1 MCSNQRNDSIT
12 FIHSYDDGDS
22 ESGALKVNIRRHPDA
37 QPRSSGPALREGMR
51 VEARYRGKA
60 RYFPGVIKR
69 ENRDGSFDVDYDDV
83 SDLNVEN

>member
-1 MCSNQRNDSIT
+1 MIT
-12 FIHSYDDGDS
+12 FILRYDDGDS
-22 ESGALKVNIRRHPDA
+22 ESGALKASIRRHPDA
-37 QPRSSGPALREGMR
+37 QPRSSGATLREGMR

-83 SDLNVEN
+83 SLFIGDNQ